1 MKRRDFVTSLAATM
15 AGAAMPR
22 RAESQVVIG
31 LPRVR
36 VNAIIRN
43 AYVLTLDPALGDVAN
58 GDVHVR
64 NGAIVAVGQNLQAP
78 GAQVIDGRNTIVCP
92 GFVETHWHMWNGILR
107 GLVLD
112 GPDWGY
118 FPLQRLADAYTT
130 YDHYTAVRFA
140 ATEALNAG
148 ITTVH
153 NYSHGLRNM
162 GDTDAE
168 MQALVDAGI
177 RARFGYGNFR
187 GDQPFPYARAD
198 LGRVQREWIASGGAD
213 GLLSLGICSA
223 LGPTWEVDI
232 ETARRLGIG
241 ISAHG
246 GGQNGDLPALARAGL
261 LGADVQLIHMLN
273 TPAAGIAAIAAT
285 NTMVSLAPFTEAIAP
300 MGLPPVVDLVRGGVP
315 LRNISL
321 SVDVTAQ
328 SCADMFAMMRAI
340 VGVARMQTVEQYA
353 MVPRQAM
360 EMATIGGARNL
371 GLESS
376 IGTLTPGKR
385 ADLVMVRTDALNMMP
400 GAGLDPTR
408 LLVLCAQPQ
417 NVDTVLVDGRIVK
430 RGGQMQGT
438 DVTDVVRQASTSLAS
453 IRERAKLPPLDLK
466 A

>member
-1 MKRRDFVTSLAATM
+1 MKRREFVTSLAA
-15 AGAAMPR
+15 AVAAS
-22 RAESQVVIG
+22 ASAASAQVPQ

-36 VNAIIRN
+36 VNVVIRN
-43 AYVLTLDPALGDVAN
+43 AYVLTMDPAVPDLPV

-64 NGAIVAVGQNLQAP
+64 NGAIAAVGRSLAAP
-78 GAQVIDGRNTIVCP
+78 GAEDIDGRNTIVCP

-112 GPDWGY
+112 GPTWGY
-118 FPLQRLADAYTT
+118 FPLQRLADAFTT
-130 YDHYTAVRFA
+130 YDHYSAVRFA

-177 RARFGYGNFR
+177 RARFGYGSFR

-213 GLLSLGICSA
+213 GLLTLGICSA
-223 LGPTWEVDI
+223 IGPTWEADI
-232 ETARRLGIG
+232 ETARRMGIG
-241 ISAHG
+241 VSAHG
-246 GGQNGDLPALARAGL
+246 GGDTADLPALARAGL
-261 LGADVQLIHMLN
+261 LGPDVQLIHMLN
-273 TPAAGIAAIAAT
+273 TPPAGIAAIAAT
-285 NTMVSLAPFTEAIAP
+285 GTMVSLAPFTEAIAP
-300 MGLPPVVDLVRGGVP
+300 MGLPPVVELTRGGVP

-328 SCADMFAMMRAI
+328 SSADMFAMMRAI
-340 VGVARMQTVEQYA
+340 VGVARMQTREQYA
-353 MVPRQAM
+353 MVPRQAL
-360 EMATIGGARNL
+360 EMATVAGARNL
-371 GLESS
+371 GLEATV
-376 IGTLTPGKR
+376 GTLTPGKR
-385 ADLVMVRTDALNMMP
+385 GDVVMVRTDAINMMP

-408 LLVLCAQPQ
+408 LLVLCARPE
-417 NVDTVLVDGRIVK
+417 NVDTVLVDGRLVK
-430 RGGQMQGT
+430 RGGRLVGV
-438 DVTDVVRQASTSLAS
+438 DVADVVARASASLAG
-453 IRERAKLPPLDLK
+453 IRERAKLPPLDLN